1 MIYFFCWLSFAIS
14 AIIVRRPFT
23 LFPTPVSLGIRTSLV
38 ISIAFFTL
46 PFYQAMMQA
55 NPEVA
60 QMFNDPALLRQSL
73 EMARN
78 PRLMNEMM
86 RSSDRQLSNIESHPE
101 GFNALRRC
109 GFRF

>member
-1 MIYFFCWLSFAIS
+1 
-14 AIIVRRPFT
+14 
-23 LFPTPVSLGIRTSLV
+23 
-38 ISIAFFTL
+38 
-46 PFYQAMMQA
+46 MMQA

-86 RSSDRQLSNIESHPE
+86 RNSDRQLSNIEAHPE
-101 GFNALRRC
+101 GFNALQRC
-109 GFRF
+109 GHIGLGQS